1 MKSKSFLRIVKRRK
15 EREWK
20 EPEKWPLFRGSRK
33 QGSLKKKKKKK
44 ERENEKQMAEEE
56 LLLAIVVPCNMH
68 VKHIQK
74 KKKEKA

>member
-1 MKSKSFLRIVKRRK
+1 MKRTRKMTLVQRVK
-15 EREWK
+15 EAG
-20 EPEKWPLFRGSRK
+20 LS
-33 QGSLKKKKKKK
+33 QKKKKK

-74 KKKEKA
+74 KKRKGITKKPLLQ